1 MDVRVHRDQVGDA
14 LHTGEQRRIGGLE
27 GVDDADRAVGQLKQ
41 PVVGDDDQ
49 GVDLLAQVLDAQIG
63 GGGTLR
69 SLERERPGDHGDGQR
84 PLLMRRAGDDGAR
97 AGAGAAA
104 LATGHEDHV
113 GALERLLDVGLV
125 ILRGLAAPLGIGTGT
140 QSTA

>member
-69 SLERERPGDHGDGQR
+69 SLERER
-84 PLLMRRAGDDGAR
+84 
-97 AGAGAAA
+97 
-104 LATGHEDHV
+104 
-113 GALERLLDVGLV
+113 
-125 ILRGLAAPLGIGTGT
+125 
-140 QSTA
+140 

>member
-1 MDVRVHRDQVGDA
+1 MPCTPA
-14 LHTGEQRRIGGLE
+14 SSAESAGLE

-49 GVDLLAQVLDAQIG
+49 GVDPLAQVLDAQIG
-63 GGGTLR
+63 GGGNAAGPSNVNGR
-69 SLERERPGDHGDGQR
+69 GDHGDGQR

-113 GALERLLDVGLV
+113 GTLDS
-125 ILRGLAAPLGIGTGT
+125 A
-140 QSTA
+140 SSMSDW